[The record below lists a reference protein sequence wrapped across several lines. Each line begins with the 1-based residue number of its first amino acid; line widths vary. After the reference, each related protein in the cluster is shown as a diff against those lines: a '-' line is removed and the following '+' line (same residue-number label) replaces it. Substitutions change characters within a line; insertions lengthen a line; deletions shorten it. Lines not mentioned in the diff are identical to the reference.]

1 MTQAPGVKLM
11 RNWFLSNARPVS
23 GALSASTNKESVMP
37 KPTVVKL
44 TGLFEMPDT
53 MSLKELQR
61 VITDCQAV
69 LEQGI
74 GPGVLVL
81 KLGRQ
86 ELRA

>member
-23 GALSASTNKESVMP
+23 GALSASTNKENVMP

-53 MSLKELQR
+53 MSLKDLQQ
-61 VITDCQAV
+61 VIAECQAQ
-69 LEQGI
+69 LEKGI
-74 GPGVLVL
+74 GPGSLVL
-81 KLGRQ
+81 RIGRQ
-86 ELRA
+86 ELRV